1 MQMEIGKQIAMLRKR
16 NNMTQAELAEK
27 LSLSYQAISQWEHSY
42 TYPDITLLPEIAKIF
57 NVSID
62 ELFNN
67 NPKETTKD
75 TIILPGEV
83 KDDTL
88 YIVVAK
94 GNQVVKRNEL
104 QEILSNHRSTTKY
117 LDHNGF
123 TVATTVYDSFSVEL
137 TGEPLNIECALSL
150 KCKDVKGN
158 VKSGTSIQCENVEG
172 SVQSG
177 SSIKCNNIGG
187 DVQSSGSINCG
198 NISGNV
204 KCFGSI
210 NSQKISGSVIC
221 NGSVKIYGK
230 D

>member
-1 MQMEIGKQIAMLRKR
+1 MKNKMSQKMLGEYIGISDRAVSKW
-16 NNMTQAELAEK
+16 ELG
-27 LSLSYQAISQWEHSY
+27 LSNPSGQNLIN
-42 TYPDITLLPEIAKIF
+42 LAKIF

-137 TGEPLNIECALSL
+137 TGEPLNVECALSL

-187 DVQSSGSINCG
+187 DVQSGGSINCG

-210 NSQKISGSVIC
+210 NSQKISGSVVC